1 LITSPFQFVHYIGS
15 GTGAGKQPVSNF
27 IQTPLD
33 CERILR
39 LRQKVSRKLEAES
52 FEEEVVNN
60 VFADVAIK
68 TAYFSLAA
76 AAVVFV
82 LMLLLTGIHL

>member
-1 LITSPFQFVHYIGS
+1 
-15 GTGAGKQPVSNF
+15 
-27 IQTPLD
+27 
-33 CERILR
+33 
-39 LRQKVSRKLEAES
+39 
-52 FEEEVVNN
+52 VNN